1 MDRQIPTKLYNN
13 YMAQLN
19 ISIPSALKSWID
31 HRVSEGRYSSASDYM
46 RDLVRRDQESEPDD
60 VEWVR
65 AMLAEGEASGISDE
79 EPETIIENIIAR
91 RRARRG

>member
-1 MDRQIPTKLYNN
+1 
-13 YMAQLN
+13 MAQLN

-60 VEWVR
+60 VEWVK
-65 AMLAEGEASGISDE
+65 AMLAEGEASGLSDE
-79 EPETIIENIIAR
+79 QPETIIDNIIAR

>member
-1 MDRQIPTKLYNN
+1 MDRQIPTYMYKNF
-13 YMAQLN
+13 MAQLN
-19 ISIPSALKSWID
+19 ISIPPALKSWID

-65 AMLAEGEASGISDE
+65 AMLAEGEASGLIDKDAKQVLRD
-79 EPETIIENIIAR
+79 IIAEYP
-91 RRARRG
+91 ADRG